1 MSENEKGKDEE
12 EVFEMEEFDDQEG
25 ETEKQPMSK
34 GTMIFI
40 GIVIILAI
48 IAMIMVF
55 GGSGIN

>member
-12 EVFEMEEFDDQEG
+12 EVFEMEEFDDREG